1 MDRRTFL
8 ASSAVASA
16 GIVWSTA
23 SLGTRVA
30 EDSFAPHPPAFAV
43 IPVVGDG
50 KWIWTEPPQDQK
62 GYLEPRSFELSIGI
76 ELQGTGDA
84 NGVMASTP
92 VPLELGEQKV
102 EDVRII
108 TEGCQ
113 AEIRRLA
120 PEAGQLFLAAAEIA
134 PGQTILAKAIYTL
147 LLYKQYHGYEKAQFP
162 AKQVVPPKALRLYL
176 GDSPGI
182 QTRDK
187 VVKDL
192 ATKVGGQFDHPWDKA
207 KVFHLWVWENIKARI
222 GHYTNV
228 LTALKTRVG
237 DCEERAAVFVALC
250 RTSGIPARLVWL
262 PNHNW
267 AEFYLTNERGEGHW
281 IPAHTSCYSWFGWTG
296 AHELVLQKGD
306 NIRIP
311 ELGRPQRLLEDW
323 MRRVGAKP
331 QARYFADL
339 KPLPGVASAT
349 SSDSATADA
358 GPGER
363 SKSASGEWLNLG
375 KYAKEKFVR
384 R

>member
-8 ASSAVASA
+8 ASSAAAAA
-16 GIVWSTA
+16 GLTSSSFADDFHSPADT
-23 SLGTRVA
+23 
-30 EDSFAPHPPAFAV
+30 FAPHPPAFAV

-50 KWIWTEPPQDQK
+50 KWIWTEPPKNQT
-62 GYLEPRSFELSIGI
+62 GYLEPRLFELSIGI
-76 ELQGTGDA
+76 ELQGTGNA
-84 NGVMASTP
+84 GGVMASTP
-92 VPLELGEQKV
+92 VPLDLPEQKV
-102 EDVRII
+102 EDVRIT
-108 TEGCQ
+108 TEGCA

-120 PEAGQLFLAAAEIA
+120 PEAGQLFLAAAGIA
-134 PGQTILAKAIYTL
+134 RGQIILAQAVYTL
-147 LLYKQYHGYEKAQFP
+147 TLFKQYHAFEKEQFSATQKP
-162 AKQVVPPKALRLYL
+162 PPKELRLYL

-187 VVKDL
+187 AVKDL
-192 ATKVGGQFDHPWDKA
+192 AAKLDGQLDHPWDKA
-207 KVFHLWVWENIKARI
+207 KAFHTWVWENITARI
-222 GHYTNV
+222 GPYTNV
-228 LTALKTRVG
+228 LAALKDRVG

-250 RTSGIPARLVWL
+250 RASGIPARLVWL

-267 AEFYLTNERGEGHW
+267 AEFYLTNEQGKGHW

-323 MRRVGAKP
+323 MRRSGAKP
-331 QARYFADL
+331 EARYFADL
-339 KPLPGVASAT
+339 KPLPPTQDANNQGT
-349 SSDSATADA
+349 TTADP

>member
-8 ASSAVASA
+8 ASSAAAAAAVCP
-16 GIVWSTA
+16 I
-23 SLGTRVA
+23 TRSFAQGA

-50 KWIWTEPPQDQK
+50 KWIWTEPPKDQK
-62 GYLEPRSFELSIGI
+62 GYLEPRLFELSIGI
-76 ELQGTGDA
+76 ELQGTGNA
-84 NGVMASTP
+84 APLMATTP
-92 VPLELGEQKV
+92 VPLELPEQKV
-102 EDVRII
+102 EEVRIQ
-108 TEGCQ
+108 TEGCA

-120 PEAGQLFLAAAEIA
+120 PEAGQLFLAAGGIVRGQRIIAE
-134 PGQTILAKAIYTL
+134 AIYTL
-147 LLYKQYHGYEKAQFP
+147 TLFKQYHGFEKEQFP
-162 AKQVVPPKALRLYL
+162 ATQTAPPKELRLFL

-187 VVKDL
+187 PVKDL
-192 ATKVGGQFDHPWDKA
+192 AAKVGGQIAHPWDKA
-207 KVFHLWVWENIKARI
+207 KAFHKWVWENITARR
-222 GHYTNV
+222 GAYTNV
-228 LTALKTRVG
+228 LTALKDRVG

-250 RTSGIPARLVWL
+250 RASDIPARLVWL

-267 AEFYLTNERGEGHW
+267 AEFYLTDEKGEGHW
-281 IPAHTSCYSWFGWTG
+281 IPAHTSAYAWFGWTG

-331 QARYFADL
+331 EARYFADL
-339 KPLPGVASAT
+339 KPLPSEDAAR
-349 SSDSATADA
+349 SDANADA

>member
-8 ASSAVASA
+8 ASSAVVAA
-16 GIVWSTA
+16 GLTSRSFADDFPAAI
-23 SLGTRVA
+23 
-30 EDSFAPHPPAFAV
+30 DSFAPQPPAFAV

-50 KWIWTEPPQDQK
+50 KWIWTEPPKDQT
-62 GYLEPRSFELSIGI
+62 GYLEPRLFELSIGM
-76 ELQGTGDA
+76 ELQGTGNA
-84 NGVMASTP
+84 SGVMASTP
-92 VPLELGEQKV
+92 VPLELPEQKV
-102 EDVRII
+102 EDVRIRA
-108 TEGCQ
+108 EGCA

-120 PEAGQLFLAAAEIA
+120 PEAGQLFLAAAGIA
-134 PGQTILAKAIYTL
+134 RGQTILAQAVYTL
-147 LLYKQYHGYEKAQFP
+147 TLFKQYHGYEQEQFP
-162 AKQVVPPKALRLYL
+162 AKQAAPPKELRLYL

-182 QTRDK
+182 QMRDK
-187 VVKDL
+187 PVKDL
-192 ATKVGGQFDHPWDKA
+192 AAKVGGQLDHPWDKA
-207 KVFHLWVWENIKARI
+207 KAFHTWVWENITARI
-222 GHYTNV
+222 GPYTNV
-228 LTALKTRVG
+228 LAALKDRVG

-250 RTSGIPARLVWL
+250 RASGIPARLVWL

-267 AEFYLTNERGEGHW
+267 AEFYLTNEQGEGHW

-323 MRRVGAKP
+323 MRRSGAKP
-331 QARYFADL
+331 EARYFADL
-339 KPLPGVASAT
+339 KPLPPAEDANAP
-349 SSDSATADA
+349 SSTTADA

-363 SKSASGEWLNLG
+363 SKSASGEWLNMG

>member
-8 ASSAVASA
+8 ASSAAAAA
-16 GIVWSTA
+16 GLSCR
-23 SLGTRVA
+23 SLAGDFPAAV
-30 EDSFAPHPPAFAV
+30 DSFAPRPPAFAV

-50 KWIWTEPPQDQK
+50 KWIWTEPPKDQR
-62 GYLEPRSFELSIGI
+62 GYLEPRLFELSIGI
-76 ELQGTGDA
+76 ELQGTGNA
-84 NGVMASTP
+84 APLMASTP
-92 VPLELGEQKV
+92 VPLELPEQKV
-102 EDVRII
+102 EDVRIR
-108 TEGCQ
+108 TEGCA

-120 PEAGQLFLAAAEIA
+120 PEAGQLFLAADGIVRGQRIIAE
-134 PGQTILAKAIYTL
+134 AIYTL
-147 LLYKQYHGYEKAQFP
+147 SLCKQYHGFEKEQFP
-162 AKQVVPPKALRLYL
+162 ATQKAPHKELRLYL

-187 VVKDL
+187 PVKDL
-192 ATKVGGQFDHPWDKA
+192 AAKLGGQLAHSWDKA
-207 KVFHLWVWENIKARI
+207 QAFHKWVWENITARI
-222 GHYTNV
+222 GPYTNV
-228 LTALKTRVG
+228 LTALKDRVG

-250 RTSGIPARLVWL
+250 RASAIPARLVWL

-267 AEFYLTNERGEGHW
+267 AEFYLVDEAGKGHW

-311 ELGRPQRLLEDW
+311 ELGKSQRLLEDW
-323 MRRVGAKP
+323 MRRSGAKP
-331 QARYFADL
+331 EARYFADL
-339 KPLPGVASAT
+339 KPLPPEVDANAPGTTPS
-349 SSDSATADA
+349 DA

-363 SKSASGEWLNLG
+363 SKSASGEWLNMG

>member
-8 ASSAVASA
+8 AASAAASA
-16 GIVWSTA
+16 GIVCYTA
-23 SLGTRVA
+23 SSLA
-30 EDSFAPHPPAFAV
+30 LAADDFAPHPPAFAV

-50 KWIWTEPPQDQK
+50 KWIWTEPPKDQT
-62 GYLEPRSFELSIGI
+62 GYLEPRLFELSIGI
-76 ELQGTGDA
+76 ELQGTGNA
-84 NGVMASTP
+84 GGVMASTP
-92 VPLELGEQKV
+92 VPLELPEQKV
-102 EDVRII
+102 EDVRIT
-108 TEGCQ
+108 TEGCA

-120 PEAGQLFLAAAEIA
+120 PEAGQLFLAAAGIA
-134 PGQTILAKAIYTL
+134 RGQSILAQAVYTL
-147 LLYKQYHGYEKAQFP
+147 TLFKQYHGYAKEQFP
-162 AKQVVPPKALRLYL
+162 AKQASPPKELRLYL

-187 VVKDL
+187 PVKDL
-192 ATKVGGQFDHPWDKA
+192 AAKLGGQLDHPWDKA
-207 KVFHLWVWENIKARI
+207 KAFHQWVWENIKARI
-222 GHYTNV
+222 GPYTNV
-228 LTALKTRVG
+228 LAALKDRVG

-250 RTSGIPARLVWL
+250 RASGIPARLVWL

-267 AEFYLTNERGEGHW
+267 AEFYLIDEAGEGHW

-323 MRRVGAKP
+323 MRRSGAKP
-331 QARYFADL
+331 EARYFADL
-339 KPLPGVASAT
+339 KPLPPVADANPPGT
-349 SSDSATADA
+349 TTADA

>member
-8 ASSAVASA
+8 ASSAAAAA
-16 GIVWSTA
+16 GLTS
-23 SLGTRVA
+23 R
-30 EDSFAPHPPAFAV
+30 SFADDFHSPADTFASHPPAFAV

-50 KWIWTEPPQDQK
+50 KWIWTEPPKDQT
-62 GYLEPRSFELSIGI
+62 GYLEPRLFELSIGI
-76 ELQGTGDA
+76 ELQGTGNA
-84 NGVMASTP
+84 GGVMASTP
-92 VPLELGEQKV
+92 VPLELPEQKV
-102 EDVRII
+102 EDVRIT
-108 TEGCQ
+108 TEGCA

-120 PEAGQLFLAAAEIA
+120 PEAGQLFLAAAGIA
-134 PGQTILAKAIYTL
+134 RGQTILAQAVYTL
-147 LLYKQYHGYEKAQFP
+147 TLFKQYHAFAKEQFP
-162 AKQVVPPKALRLYL
+162 ATQKAPPKELRLSL

-187 VVKDL
+187 PVKDL
-192 ATKVGGQFDHPWDKA
+192 AAKLGGQLDHPWDKA
-207 KVFHLWVWENIKARI
+207 KAFHTWVWENITARI
-222 GHYTNV
+222 GPYTNV
-228 LTALKTRVG
+228 LAALKDRVG

-250 RTSGIPARLVWL
+250 RASGIPARLVWL

-267 AEFYLTNERGEGHW
+267 AEFYLANEQGEGHW

-331 QARYFADL
+331 EARYFADL
-339 KPLPGVASAT
+339 KPLPPAEGTNT
-349 SSDSATADA
+349 SGSTTADA

-363 SKSASGEWLNLG
+363 SKSGSGEWLNMG

>member
-8 ASSAVASA
+8 ASSAVVAA
-16 GIVWSTA
+16 GLTSRSFADDFPAAI
-23 SLGTRVA
+23 
-30 EDSFAPHPPAFAV
+30 DSFAPQPPAFAV

-50 KWIWTEPPQDQK
+50 KWIWTEPPKDQT
-62 GYLEPRSFELSIGI
+62 GYLEPRLFELSIGM
-76 ELQGTGDA
+76 ELQGTGNA
-84 NGVMASTP
+84 SGVMASTP
-92 VPLELGEQKV
+92 VPLELPEQKV
-102 EDVRII
+102 EDVRIRA
-108 TEGCQ
+108 EGCA

-120 PEAGQLFLAAAEIA
+120 PEAGQLFLAAAGIA
-134 PGQTILAKAIYTL
+134 RGQTILAQAVYTL
-147 LLYKQYHGYEKAQFP
+147 TLLKQYHGYAKEQFP
-162 AKQVVPPKALRLYL
+162 AKQAAPPKELRLYL

-187 VVKDL
+187 PVKDL
-192 ATKVGGQFDHPWDKA
+192 ATKLGGQLDHPWDKA
-207 KVFHLWVWENIKARI
+207 KAYHQWVWENITARI
-222 GHYTNV
+222 GPYTNV
-228 LTALKTRVG
+228 LAALKDRVG

-250 RTSGIPARLVWL
+250 RAAGIPARLVWL

-267 AEFYLTNERGEGHW
+267 AEFYLANEQGEGHW

-323 MRRVGAKP
+323 MRRSGAKP
-331 QARYFADL
+331 AARYFADL
-339 KPLPGVASAT
+339 KPLPPAEGANAPGT
-349 SSDSATADA
+349 TTADA

-363 SKSASGEWLNLG
+363 SKSASGEWLNMG